1 MYLWSFAGMVNSQE
15 IQRNDEQSS
24 IIGFVKFNV
33 FQRNLSTIIT
43 CVVGLMFMVTADC
56 IYLGGLSGTKQE
68 IYLLLTSDLIDNNF
82 FQSPQLHCF
91 VMCFIA
97 ARSLSFSDLL
107 THPKSLRGY
116 WTQRQSRVKS
126 FNPLNSVQLCPE
138 ALTENVTC
146 VDETNRWL

>member
-33 FQRNLSTIIT
+33 FQRNLSTIMT

-68 IYLLLTSDLIDNNF
+68 IFLLLTSDLIDNNF

-91 VMCFIA
+91 VMCFIT
-97 ARSLSFSDLL
+97 ARFPFFLRPAQTPQVTERILDSKAKQSEAFQSTKLRPALSRSTDREC
-107 THPKSLRGY
+107 HVCG
-116 WTQRQSRVKS
+116 W
-126 FNPLNSVQLCPE
+126 NE
-138 ALTENVTC
+138 
-146 VDETNRWL
+146 